1 MAYLSETIWFAMQ
14 GLLNILI
21 ALSFLN
27 CKVHFL
33 KHSLVSET
41 AMKNTFLKLNL
52 PTKIFLT
59 AQFHCFTAVVL
70 LLNRCKLCFS
80 ASCVKII

>member
-14 GLLNILI
+14 GFLNTLI

-33 KHSLVSET
+33 KHSLVSEI

-52 PTKIFLT
+52 PTNIFFNST
-59 AQFHCFTAVVL
+59 VPVFH
-70 LLNRCKLCFS
+70 S
-80 ASCVKII
+80 SCVAFE